1 MKRYHLPF
9 LSIFILILNAC
20 QQNMKTP
27 EGDFSIHATVEGIDT
42 VIFEKIEANDLLL
55 IDTLF
60 AVDGEFVV
68 ANSLEGAAFFLF
80 RTPEGEGI
88 NLLVEKGE
96 KLEITGKRLGWNQN
110 YTVNGSIGSTKIQEL
125 NSKLNTFEKNMD
137 FIYEEAKNAKQE
149 DYVKIQNR
157 FYSILAEH
165 SEYLKNFIDS
175 NLESKVCILAL
186 FQAIKGEN
194 ILHLNTDFDYYKK
207 VSQSF
212 EKNWPESSHTKLLS
226 KIIRTAYAP
235 DFTMEDIDG
244 ELFKFSELK
253 GKLILLD
260 VWASWCKPC
269 RVANP
274 HMVELYNKFHNKGLE
289 MISISLDGTPEQISP
304 KEDWEK
310 AVSNDKLTW
319 TQLSDLKGWDSKIRD
334 SYNIRSI
341 PYTILIDQNGLI
353 IGEDLSHEALNNKIS
368 EILNL

>member
-68 ANSLEGAAFFLF
+68 ANSLEGAAFFLL

-149 DYVKIQNR
+149 DYIKIQNR

-175 NLESKVCILAL
+175 NLESKACILAL

-226 KIIRTAYAP
+226 KIIKTAYAP
-235 DFTMEDIDG
+235 DFTMQDIDG
-244 ELFKFSELK
+244 ELFQFSELK
-253 GKLILLD
+253 GKLILVD

-269 RVANP
+269 RLANP

-289 MISISLDGTPEQISP
+289 MISISLDGTPEQTSP

>member
-68 ANSLEGAAFFLF
+68 ANSLEGAAFFLL

-149 DYVKIQNR
+149 DYIKIQNR

-175 NLESKVCILAL
+175 NLESKACILAL

-226 KIIRTAYAP
+226 KIIKTAYAP

-244 ELFKFSELK
+244 ELFQFSELK

-269 RVANP
+269 RLANP
-274 HMVELYNKFHNKGLE
+274 HMVELYNKFYNKGLE
-289 MISISLDGTPEQISP
+289 MISISLDGTPEQTSP

-334 SYNIRSI
+334 FYNIRSI

-353 IGEDLSHEALNNKIS
+353 IGEDLSHEALNKKIL

>member
-68 ANSLEGAAFFLF
+68 ANSLEGAAFFLL

-125 NSKLNTFEKNMD
+125 NSKLNTFEKNID

-149 DYVKIQNR
+149 DYIKIQNR

-175 NLESKVCILAL
+175 NLESKACILAL

-226 KIIRTAYAP
+226 KIIKTAYAP

-244 ELFKFSELK
+244 ELFQFSELK

-269 RVANP
+269 RLANP

-289 MISISLDGTPEQISP
+289 MISISLDGTPEQTSP

-310 AVSNDKLTW
+310 AVSMT
-319 TQLSDLKGWDSKIRD
+319 S
-334 SYNIRSI
+334 
-341 PYTILIDQNGLI
+341 
-353 IGEDLSHEALNNKIS
+353 
-368 EILNL
+368 

>member
-27 EGDFSIHATVEGIDT
+27 EGDFSIHAKVEGIDT

-68 ANSLEGAAFFLF
+68 ANSLEGAAFFLL

-125 NSKLNTFEKNMD
+125 NSKLNTFEKNID

-149 DYVKIQNR
+149 DYIKIQNR

-175 NLESKVCILAL
+175 NLESKACILAL

-226 KIIRTAYAP
+226 KIIKTAYAP

-244 ELFKFSELK
+244 ELFQFSELK

-269 RVANP
+269 RLANP

-289 MISISLDGTPEQISP
+289 MISISLDGTPEQTSP

-334 SYNIRSI
+334 FYNIRSI

-353 IGEDLSHEALNNKIS
+353 IGEDISHEALNNKIL

>member
-1 MKRYHLPF
+1 MKRSLSI

-27 EGDFSIHATVEGIDT
+27 EGDFSIHAIVEGIDT

-60 AVDGEFVV
+60 AIDGEFVV
-68 ANSLEGAAFFLF
+68 ANSLEGSAFFLL

-88 NLLVEKGE
+88 NLLIEKGE

-110 YTVNGSIGSTKIQEL
+110 YTVKGSKGSSKIQEL

-137 FIYEEAKNAKQE
+137 FIYEAAKNAKQE

-157 FYSILAEH
+157 YYSIIAEQ

-175 NLESKVCILAL
+175 NLESKSCILAL

-194 ILHLNTDFDYYKK
+194 ILHLNTNLDYYKK
-207 VSQSF
+207 VSESF

-226 KIIRTAYAP
+226 QIIKTAYAP
-235 DFTMEDIDG
+235 DFTMEDING
-244 ELFKFSELK
+244 ELFTFSELK
-253 GKLILLD
+253 GKLILID

-274 HMVELYNKFHNKGLE
+274 EMVKLYNKFHNKGLE
-289 MISISLDGTPEQISP
+289 IISISLDGTPNQTSP

-334 SYNIRSI
+334 SYNIKSI
-341 PYTILIDQNGLI
+341 PYTILIDENGLI
-353 IGEDLSHEALNNKIS
+353 IGEDLSHEVLNNKIS

>member
-1 MKRYHLPF
+1 
-9 LSIFILILNAC
+9 
-20 QQNMKTP
+20 MKTP

-68 ANSLEGAAFFLF
+68 ANSLEGAAFFLL

-88 NLLVEKGE
+88 NLLVKKGE

-149 DYVKIQNR
+149 DYIKIQNR

-175 NLESKVCILAL
+175 NLESKACILAL

-226 KIIRTAYAP
+226 KIIKTAYAP

-244 ELFKFSELK
+244 ELFQFSELK

-269 RVANP
+269 RLANP

-289 MISISLDGTPEQISP
+289 MISISLDGTPEQTSP

>member
-68 ANSLEGAAFFLF
+68 ANSLEGAAFFLL

-149 DYVKIQNR
+149 DYIKIQNR

-175 NLESKVCILAL
+175 NLESKACILAL

-226 KIIRTAYAP
+226 KIIKTAYAP

-244 ELFKFSELK
+244 ELFQFSELK

-269 RVANP
+269 RLANP

-289 MISISLDGTPEQISP
+289 MISISLDGTPEQTSP

-334 SYNIRSI
+334 FYNIRSI

-353 IGEDLSHEALNNKIS
+353 IGEDLSHEALNKKIL

>member
-68 ANSLEGAAFFLF
+68 ANSLEGAAFFLL

-175 NLESKVCILAL
+175 NLESKACILAL

-226 KIIRTAYAP
+226 KIIKTAYAP

-244 ELFKFSELK
+244 ELFQFSELK

-269 RVANP
+269 RLANP

-289 MISISLDGTPEQISP
+289 MISISLDGTPEQTSP

-319 TQLSDLKGWDSKIRD
+319 TQLSDLKGWDSKIRN
-334 SYNIRSI
+334 SYNIKSI
-341 PYTILIDQNGLI
+341 PYTILIDENGLI
-353 IGEDLSHEALNNKIS
+353 IGENLSNEVLNKKIS

>member
-1 MKRYHLPF
+1 MKRYHLQF

-68 ANSLEGAAFFLF
+68 ANSLEGAAFFLL

-175 NLESKVCILAL
+175 NLESKACILAL

-226 KIIRTAYAP
+226 KIIKTAYAP

-289 MISISLDGTPEQISP
+289 MISISLDGTPEQTSP
-304 KEDWEK
+304 KEDWER

>member
-68 ANSLEGAAFFLF
+68 ANSLEGAAFFIL

-88 NLLVEKGE
+88 NLLVKKGE

-149 DYVKIQNR
+149 DYIKIQNR

-165 SEYLKNFIDS
+165 S
-175 NLESKVCILAL
+175 
-186 FQAIKGEN
+186 
-194 ILHLNTDFDYYKK
+194 
-207 VSQSF
+207 
-212 EKNWPESSHTKLLS
+212 
-226 KIIRTAYAP
+226 
-235 DFTMEDIDG
+235 
-244 ELFKFSELK
+244 
-253 GKLILLD
+253 
-260 VWASWCKPC
+260 
-269 RVANP
+269 
-274 HMVELYNKFHNKGLE
+274 
-289 MISISLDGTPEQISP
+289 
-304 KEDWEK
+304 
-310 AVSNDKLTW
+310 
-319 TQLSDLKGWDSKIRD
+319 
-334 SYNIRSI
+334 
-341 PYTILIDQNGLI
+341 
-353 IGEDLSHEALNNKIS
+353 
-368 EILNL
+368 

>member
-1 MKRYHLPF
+1 
-9 LSIFILILNAC
+9 
-20 QQNMKTP
+20 
-27 EGDFSIHATVEGIDT
+27 
-42 VIFEKIEANDLLL
+42 
-55 IDTLF
+55 
-60 AVDGEFVV
+60 
-68 ANSLEGAAFFLF
+68 
-80 RTPEGEGI
+80 
-88 NLLVEKGE
+88 
-96 KLEITGKRLGWNQN
+96 
-110 YTVNGSIGSTKIQEL
+110 
-125 NSKLNTFEKNMD
+125 MD

-175 NLESKVCILAL
+175 NLESKSCILAL

-207 VSQSF
+207 VSQNF
-212 EKNWPESSHTKLLS
+212 EKNWPESTHTKLLS
-226 KIIRTAYAP
+226 KIIKTAYAP
-235 DFTMEDIDG
+235 DFTMEDVNG
-244 ELFKFSELK
+244 ELFTFSELK

-269 RVANP
+269 REANP
-274 HMVELYNKFHNKGLE
+274 EMVELYNKFHNKGLE
-289 MISISLDGTPEQISP
+289 MISISLDGTPEQTSP
-304 KEDWEK
+304 KEDWKK

-353 IGEDLSHEALNNKIS
+353 IGEDLSHEALNKKIS

>member
-68 ANSLEGAAFFLF
+68 ANSLEGAAFFLL

-96 KLEITGKRLGWNQN
+96 KLEITGKRSGWNQN
-110 YTVNGSIGSTKIQEL
+110 YTVNGSIGSKKIQEL

-149 DYVKIQNR
+149 DYIKIQNR

-175 NLESKVCILAL
+175 NLESKACILAL

-226 KIIRTAYAP
+226 KIIKTAYAP

-244 ELFKFSELK
+244 ELFQFSELK

-269 RVANP
+269 RLANP

-289 MISISLDGTPEQISP
+289 MISISLDGTPEQTSP

-334 SYNIRSI
+334 FYNIRSI

-353 IGEDLSHEALNNKIS
+353 IGEDLSHEALNKKIL